1 MRRNGI
7 AAAAFSVGGFTA
19 CKASAVWVTSA
30 IPTIIHG
37 VAVLS
42 IVHVRG
48 GWLEVAI
55 GVVIGVLGG
64 LEVGRSVS
72 EASKGG

>member
-7 AAAAFSVGGFTA
+7 AAAAFSVGSFTA

-30 IPTIIHG
+30 ISPIIDR
-37 VAVLS
+37 VTVLS
-42 IVHVRG
+42 IVHVRVG
-48 GWLEVAI
+48 RLKLAR
-55 GVVIGVLGG
+55 VVIGILGR